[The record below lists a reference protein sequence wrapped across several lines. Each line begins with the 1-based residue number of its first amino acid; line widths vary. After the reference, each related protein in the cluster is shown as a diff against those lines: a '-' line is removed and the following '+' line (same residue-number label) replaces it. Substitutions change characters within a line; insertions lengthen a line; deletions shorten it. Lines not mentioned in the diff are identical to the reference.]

1 MGDTA
6 GFPFVIDGDALNSTR
21 SLDYEAQRSWNI
33 TVQSVDSGNPQL
45 SVVTDFLI
53 SVIGK

>member
-6 GFPFVIDGDALNSTR
+6 GLPFVIDGDALNSTR
-21 SLDYEAQRSWNI
+21 SLDYEAQRFWNM